1 MEAFLSDYTENEA
14 ADIYYN
20 SRQQQIDDFNDFYR
34 TFLVLGISLSFI
46 IGMVGVLNFLNS
58 IVTGILARR
67 REFAVL
73 QSVGMTGGQLK
84 GMLIMEGLFYAVGSV
99 MLALL
104 IFFGGK
110 SGCIS
115 GYKTDFSVYG
125 LSFYGCAN
133 SDNITG
139 FCGAGCYRADG
150 SLQSRSEKVCG
161 GAASG
166 DGVG

>member
-84 GMLIMEGLFYAVGSV
+84 GMLITEGLFYAVGSV

-104 IFFGGK
+104 IFLVGNPVVSVGIKQIFPFM
-110 SGCIS
+110 
-115 GYKTDFSVYG
+115 GYHFTVVPILIILPVFAV
-125 LSFYGCAN
+125 LNVIVPMA
-133 SDNITG
+133 
-139 FCGAGCYRADG
+139 AYRAAVKG
-150 SLQSRSEKVCG
+150 SVVERLRETE
-161 GAASG
+161 
-166 DGVG
+166 